1 MVAYGLSGNPPEEI
15 AEELR
20 EAWRE
25 LMSYFQKEAA

>member
-25 LMSYFQKEAA
+25 LLTSFIQKVA